1 MISTVI
7 PSSHPSS
14 LTSQSN
20 QSLKI
25 ARKRT
30 NHHLNNPK
38 RIPSNR
44 NRNKSFHHDDLTDEI
59 DLMDE
64 DDIHH
69 HHHHDE
75 QQLQQQQ
82 LNDSMD
88 TTQSSTENI
97 EEIVRDTVDKLVA
110 ITLLNNAPFI
120 VNMITGTPGTS
131 ANTNTETRLS
141 TNPTNTNVSLLF
153 FLQFEISNHL
163 FF

>member
-1 MISTVI
+1 
-7 PSSHPSS
+7 
-14 LTSQSN
+14 
-20 QSLKI
+20 LKI

-30 NHHLNNPK
+30 NHHLNNTK

-69 HHHHDE
+69 HHHDE

-82 LNDSMD
+82 LNNSMD
-88 TTQSSTENI
+88 TTESSTENI

-131 ANTNTETRLS
+131 ANTNTETRLL